1 MSAQFAMASTIQDV
15 VEGHPDGRGLLFE
28 HGYDVGSGFVDVL
41 SQQQSLLDAERGG
54 RLRDVPRLL
63 GRLNRDS
70 ASAA

>member
-1 MSAQFAMASTIQDV
+1 VSAQFTVASTIQDV

-28 HGYDVGSGFVDVL
+28 YGYDVGSGFVDVL
-41 SQQQSLLDAERGG
+41 SQKQSLLDAERGG

-63 GRLNRDS
+63 ERLNRGS